1 MSSSLPAPDQPGHEL
16 LSLLGFEATVTE
28 SGDMKAFVAVPAAP
42 QIISSTGRTWACSPL
57 GANIRVA
64 LEV

>member
-42 QIISSTGRTWACSPL
+42 QIISPTGRTWA
-57 GANIRVA
+57 
-64 LEV
+64 